1 MQCILISIYL
11 FQLRF
16 RLKYPRKLKQ
26 KKLESFKE
34 HMLETIWEE
43 NITISRKAFYD
54 RFGSPKMVADN
65 YYKMRTPAEAR
76 QYRKE
81 LTFKVLFFISILVV
95 LIGLILICRLPK
107 PTLDIPPKKAEKV
120 AALLVQRLIS

>member
-1 MQCILISIYL
+1 MQYILISIYL

-26 KKLESFKE
+26 KKLESFRE

-43 NITISRKAFYD
+43 KITISRKAFYD

-65 YYKMRTPAEAR
+65 YYKMRTPSEGL

-81 LTFKVLFFISILVV
+81 KAFKVFFVVSILVLLLV
-95 LIGLILICRLPK
+95 VILTIMIYELTK
-107 PTLDIPPKKAEKV
+107 PTLPKFEKV